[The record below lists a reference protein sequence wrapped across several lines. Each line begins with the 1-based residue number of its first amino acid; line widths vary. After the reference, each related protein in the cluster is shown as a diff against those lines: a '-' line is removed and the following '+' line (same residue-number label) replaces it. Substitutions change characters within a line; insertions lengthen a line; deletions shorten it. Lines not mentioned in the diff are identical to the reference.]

1 MSGSESGPIR
11 VLHVDD
17 DPEFSELTAVFLQQA
32 DDRFRVDT
40 ATGADEA
47 LVRLDDRLPDCIV
60 SDYNMPGMDG
70 IEFLRDVRETQPK
83 LPFILFTGKG
93 SEDVAS
99 DAISAGVTDYL
110 QKNVGTE
117 QYELLANRIT
127 NAVDA
132 RRDARRADRQE
143 ELMRLTEFA
152 GDTGGWQLDL
162 PTGELLLTD
171 GTRRLLDLS
180 DEDDLSLDEAI
191 EFYHPDDRSDVRAAL
206 DRAAE
211 TVTETRGT
219 WRLRT
224 DDGCVRLVDVTII
237 PVDDGGDDID
247 LLRGSVHDITEHR
260 EREQRFRA
268 FVERSTDV
276 ISIVDADG
284 RFTYQSPSLER
295 VLGYDP
301 EETIGD
307 LAFEYMHPDDRPD
320 IAEQFAAS
328 VADPDATPVM
338 EYRARHADGSW
349 RWIEARGNN
358 QLENPAVQ
366 GYVVHSRDVTD
377 RIEREQELERQAERL
392 AAFAKMVSRD
402 LRNPLELARERL
414 ERLPSDRD
422 EVTPI
427 AAALDRCQTLID
439 DLLLL
444 ARDDDRIGETDTVVL
459 ADVVRRCWSTVA
471 TGQAT
476 LDIRTT
482 RTVLADP
489 DRLEQLFDNLLRNAA
504 DHGPPDVTVA
514 VGWLG
519 DGFYVEDPG
528 TDGPVA
534 ERDRALEVEWS
545 PLGGETALGLPVV
558 ERIADAHGWT
568 LAVTDGERGGTRFEI
583 TGVETA

>member
-1 MSGSESGPIR
+1 MSGSESTSIR

-17 DPEFSELTAVFLQQA
+17 DPAFSELTAVYLRQT
-32 DDRFRVDT
+32 DDRFSVDT
-40 ATGADEA
+40 ATSADEA
-47 LVRLDDRLPDCIV
+47 LERLDERRPDCIV

-70 IEFLRDVRETQPK
+70 IAFLREVRETWPK

-132 RRDARRADRQE
+132 RRDARRAARQD

-162 PTGELLLTD
+162 TTGDLLVTD
-171 GTRRLLDLS
+171 GTRRLLDHP
-180 DEDDLSLDEAI
+180 DERDLSLNEAV

-211 TVTETRGT
+211 TGTETRGT

-224 DDGCVRLVDVTII
+224 ADGDLRLVDVTII
-237 PVDDGGDDID
+237 PVAGDGGDVD
-247 LLRGSVHDITEHR
+247 LLRGSIHDITEHR

-307 LAFEYMHPDDRPD
+307 LAFEYMHPDDRED
-320 IAEQFAAS
+320 IVTQFAQS
-328 VADPDATPVM
+328 VSDPDASPVM

-358 QLENPAVQ
+358 QLENPAVR
-366 GYVVHSRDVTD
+366 GYVVNSRDVTD
-377 RIEREQELERQAERL
+377 RIEREQELERQNERL
-392 AAFAKMVSRD
+392 AAFARVVSHD
-402 LRNPLELARERL
+402 LRNPLERARGRL
-414 ERLPSDRD
+414 DSLPCDRD
-422 EVTPI
+422 DVAPI

-439 DLLLL
+439 DLLTL
-444 ARDDDRIGETDTVVL
+444 ARDDDRTGDPEPVVL
-459 ADVVRRCWSTVA
+459 ADAARRCWSTA
-471 TGQAT
+471 TTGRAT
-476 LDIRTT
+476 LDVDTT
-482 RTVLADP
+482 RTILADR
-489 DRLEQLFDNLLRNAA
+489 DQLERLLDTLIRNAI
-504 DHGPPDVTVA
+504 DHGPPDVTVI
-514 VGWLG
+514 VGWSG
-519 DGFYVEDPG
+519 DGFYVADTGPG
-528 TDGPVA
+528 VPVA
-534 ERDRALEVEWS
+534 ERERALDVEWA
-545 PLGGETALGLPVV
+545 PTVDETTLGLPIV

-568 LAVTDGERGGTRFEI
+568 LAVTDGERGTRLEV
-583 TGVETA
+583 TGVEVV